1 MTYITHGNYKGAR
14 WFPRC
19 CCEDCEV
26 IKDPF
31 VKFSPI
37 DASRWEVIRGNW
49 SAWADPQATADSRAP
64 LHGTHAGTT
73 PILVVGKQQ
82 LPDDSPDFY
91 TVTDVTLYRTSDP
104 IFVVDYTDSVDD
116 QFHAVQ
122 VTYDDDADDKLIVK
136 FYDYDGTTR
145 TQLGS
150 DHVLSWT
157 PAATPG
163 DWLRATFTVCLN
175 GTKLMLQM
183 AGATTGDAE
192 DGTGKDAPPDF
203 MFSEDITAKKGG
215 KRAGIG
221 HGGGS
226 TSATNKT
233 RWNSFE
239 LHIHE
244 NQQTGCPSCLSC
256 ACSGPP
262 VDEYDVT
269 IASIIDVADGCCDNC
284 ADLNGTYTLQYSS
297 ADSTSTVCVW
307 KYVGSYTPLWNCNT
321 PSGSPCEGYA
331 LDVDEIWL
339 TVKKVGSDCVW
350 KLSFVDQYSAVY
362 FGSQWKYT
370 TSHPCTCELSS
381 VAFPYN
387 GVAATATSHDVG
399 EVVLDSDGQEQAR
412 NNDVFLNRWFSEVC
426 DITSATVTLSAS

>member
-14 WFPRC
+14 WYPRC
-19 CCEDCEV
+19 CCEDCQV

-31 VKFSPI
+31 VRFSPI

-49 SAWADPQATADSRAP
+49 SAWADAKATADNRAP
-64 LHGTHAGTT
+64 LHGSHAGTT
-73 PILVVGKQQ
+73 PILVVGKQE
-82 LPDDSPDFY
+82 LPDASPDFY
-91 TVTDVTLYRTSDP
+91 TVTDVTMYRTSDP
-104 IFVVDYTDSVDD
+104 IFIVDYTDSVDD
-116 QFHAVQ
+116 QCHAVQ

-150 DHVLSWT
+150 DHVLTWT

-175 GTKLMLQM
+175 GTKLMIQM
-183 AGATTGDAE
+183 AGATTGDTE

-226 TSATNKT
+226 ISATNKT

-269 IASIIDVADGCCDNC
+269 IASIADSSDSCCDNC
-284 ADLNGTYTLQYSS
+284 ADLNGTFTLQYSS
-297 ADSTSTVCVW
+297 AASTSTVCVW
-307 KYVGSYTPLWNCNT
+307 EYIGSYTPLWNCNT
-321 PSGSPCEGYA
+321 PGGSPCEGNLY
-331 LDVDEIWL
+331 DIDRIEL
-339 TVKKVGSDCVW
+339 TLKKDGSNCVW
-350 KLSFVDQYSAVY
+350 KLAFVDEFSAAY
-362 FGSQWKYT
+362 FGALWTFT
-370 TSHPCTCELSS
+370 TPHPCTCELSS
-381 VAFPYN
+381 QAFTFT
-387 GVAATATSHDVG
+387 GVPDGGSPSSGTVIDSEGINQTRAPSGGGG
-399 EVVLDSDGQEQAR
+399 EQRYLAEA
-412 NNDVFLNRWFSEVC
+412 C
-426 DITSATVTLSAS
+426 DISSATVTLSAS